1 MLSRWSSSFPLI
13 CEGKPSG
20 RTSLA
25 ACTGEGARELGR
37 DEACTAIDACDSAS
51 ASDSAGDGSDNDVAA
66 GKADGLATAGEG
78 AEAAAGNKIGG

>member
-37 DEACTAIDACDSAS
+37 DEACKAIDACDSAS
-51 ASDSAGDGSDNDVAA
+51 DSAGGGSGNDVAA
-66 GKADGLATAGEG
+66 GKADGLATAAEG
-78 AEAAAGNKIGG
+78 AEAAAGNKLGG